1 LFRQILARSSDWHGI
16 RHDQAVRQRVESPTS
31 GSVSTGCVHEGLGV
45 EGGTIGTLV
54 P

>member
-1 LFRQILARSSDWHGI
+1 MIGLT
-16 RHDQAVRQRVESPTS
+16 VRQRVESPTS